1 MSRHAEEW
9 RPIDLARLA
18 GVSTQQIRNYVD
30 AAILPPVVRTANG
43 YRRFGP
49 PHAAALRTY
58 QALTPGFGPVVARR
72 IMQEVHRDDL
82 AAALALIDSAHAALH
97 EQRRA
102 VDATA
107 AALDQ
112 VMSEKPSRTGATGEP
127 GPLPRSG
134 LRIGEVAARL
144 GVRTSALRVWEAEGL
159 LSPARESVSGY
170 RTFDAAD
177 IRDAHVVAVLR
188 RGNHPFDRIRP
199 VLDGLRRTGSTA
211 ALHTALTR
219 RRTELTARSLAM
231 LDGSAQLRQYLSQ
244 RTEQ

>member
-30 AAILPPVVRTANG
+30 AEILPPVARTANG

-58 QALTPGFGPVVARR
+58 RALAAGFGPVIARR
-72 IMQEVHRDDL
+72 IMQEVHRDDV
-82 AAALALIDSAHAALH
+82 AAALDLIDAAHAALH

-102 VDATA
+102 LTATA
-107 AALDQ
+107 EALEEVAAQ
-112 VMSEKPSRTGATGEP
+112 GPHHSEAHTAP
-127 GPLPRSG
+127 PRSG
-134 LRIGEVAARL
+134 LRIGEVAARV

-159 LSPARESVSGY
+159 LTPARESGTGY

-188 RGNHPFDRIRP
+188 RGAHPFDRIRA
-199 VLDGLRRTGSTA
+199 VLDGLRRTGSSA

-244 RTEQ
+244 RTER